1 MTDLRAKLLARIA
14 GDDRPTLTSDPIC
27 LDLDA
32 LRTYSTAKDRY
43 HETVLAN
50 PRREDGKPS
59 GKVAGD
65 PVTKAKKALD
75 EAAQAVRDASVQ
87 VVFRALP
94 EADWKAQ
101 LAVWRVLPEEQQSD
115 DTWVIKACFLRVEDL
130 DGNDVGITVD
140 ELLELLP
147 KLSAGEVGTLGAT
160 AVSVNQ
166 SRPDIPSSALR

>member
-32 LRTYSTAKDRY
+32 LRAYTTARDA
-43 HETVLAN
+43 HNAAVLAN

-65 PVTKAKKALD
+65 PVTKAKRALD
-75 EAAQAVRDASVQ
+75 EATTALRESSVQ

-94 EADWKAQ
+94 EGEWKAL
-101 LAVWRVLPEEQQSD
+101 LASWRALPEDQQSD
-115 DTWVIKACFLRVEDL
+115 DTEVIRASFLRVEDL
-130 DGNDVGITVD
+130 DGNDIGVTVD

-147 KLSAGEVGTLGAT
+147 RLSAGEVGTLGAT